1 MCSKR
6 NRRLKLHVFNMI
18 TGINESRTLTKH
30 APCKCECKFDGR
42 KSNMDQKLNNNK
54 CWCDCKNPKEHVCKK
69 GYFWVPAT

>member
-1 MCSKR
+1 
-6 NRRLKLHVFNMI
+6 MI

-30 APCKCECKFDGR
+30 APYKCECKFDGR

-54 CWCDCKNPKEHVCKK
+54 CWCDYKNPKEHVCKK